1 MPDIN
6 VEIVAKAT
14 AELATE
20 IEKELAVP
28 TPSSQDEIAEAIS
41 SNVIHVANAKGRV

>member
-6 VEIVAKAT
+6 AEIVAKAT
-14 AELATE
+14 AELDLE
-20 IEKELAVP
+20 IEKELAIP

-41 SNVIHVANAKGRV
+41 SNVIRAEGRV